1 MAPKSKN
8 EKIIDPYT
16 LISKKYFSV
25 ISRKNHNT
33 DLFHDRA
40 NLFPEFSAFEKP
52 CCSVNHERYH
62 HQDLSFPNTTVIKEI
77 AKKYLPPVPSK
88 SSSGMG
94 TRSHSLAPT
103 SSGVTLLEREKRDT
117 SAAAAKKTKAQTQEG
132 TGASSPIN
140 EPKKS
145 RRMSIEQIERKAS
158 VVFKRPYKSI
168 VEGGQIMLEKSK
180 QLIEE
185 MATPVELIERIRSQ
199 KRAEST
205 QLQTDKDK
213 IERLAK
219 RLDLSMKAH
228 DHGRYMEDFLS
239 LTC

>member
-1 MAPKSKN
+1 MAPKNKN

-33 DLFHDRA
+33 DLFHDKA

-52 CCSVNHERYH
+52 CCSVNHERFH

-88 SSSGMG
+88 ATSGMG
-94 TRSHSLAPT
+94 TRSQSLAPT
-103 SSGVTLLEREKRDT
+103 SSGVTLLEKEKRDT
-117 SAAAAKKTKAQTQEG
+117 TAATALKKIKTHPQES
-132 TGASSPIN
+132 TGANTPKN
-140 EPKKS
+140 EPIGS
-145 RRMSIEQIERKAS
+145 RRASIEMIERKAS
-158 VVFKRPYKSI
+158 VVMKRPYKSI
-168 VEGGQIMLEKSK
+168 VEGGQMMLEKSK
-180 QLIEE
+180 QIIEE
-185 MATPVELIERIRSQ
+185 IATPGELIERIRSQ

-205 QLQTDKDK
+205 QLQTDKEK

-228 DHGRYMEDFLS
+228 DHGIDIYE
-239 LTC
+239 